1 MVTGGAEVIVGAL
14 RTFPSDPNDGLLP
27 TGVTHGAIMLDSC
40 NMAITRMTQELAST
54 CIASTKVCLLALS
67 LYIYM

>member
-40 NMAITRMTQELAST
+40 NMVITST
-54 CIASTKVCLLALS
+54 
-67 LYIYM
+67 